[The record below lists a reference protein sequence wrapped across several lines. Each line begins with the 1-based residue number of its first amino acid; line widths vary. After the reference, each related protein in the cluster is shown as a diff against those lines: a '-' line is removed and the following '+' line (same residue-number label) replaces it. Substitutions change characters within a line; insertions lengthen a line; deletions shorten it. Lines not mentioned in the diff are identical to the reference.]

1 MAMSD
6 IHKAILDAMADI
18 DAISKDKRN
27 AQQGF
32 QFRGIDDVYNRLHP
46 ILAKHRIYST
56 PEVIEERSEERKTA
70 KGGNLIYRILKVR
83 YTFFTDDGTSVST
96 TVMGEGMDSGDKA
109 SNKAMAVAHK
119 YALLQLF
126 CIPTEDMVDPDA
138 ETPPPSKPAPKPKD
152 PQRSRIIGEIGETI
166 KDVPDEEYKDRVRE
180 AIRGAKTNKV
190 LGDILEDVK
199 LRARAALGSDAELS
213 DADVPDESSME
224 PDDEADLTAIAD
236 KGWSDKEELF

>member
-1 MAMSD
+1 MGD
-6 IHKAILDAMADI
+6 IHTAILNAMADI
-18 DAISKDKRN
+18 DAIGKDKRN
-27 AQQGF
+27 QQQGF

-56 PEVIEERSEERKTA
+56 PEVLEERSEERKTA

-83 YTFFTDDGTSVST
+83 YTFFTDDGTNVST

-152 PQRSRIIGEIGETI
+152 PHRARIIGEIGEAI
-166 KDVPDEEYKDRVRE
+166 KDVPDEGYKDRVRD
-180 AIRGAKTNKV
+180 AIKKASNAKM
-190 LGDILEDVK
+190 LRDILTDVQR
-199 LRARAALGSDAELS
+199 RARAALGSDAELS
-213 DADVPDESSME
+213 DADVPDDADME

-236 KGWSDKEELF
+236 KGWGDKEELF